1 MRFFISISYN
11 GAKYSGWQKQ
21 PNATSVQETL
31 ENALSIALGS
41 RTAITGA
48 GRTDTGVS
56 AVDYIAHFDTETD
69 IVEAGPLLC
78 KTNAI
83 LPHDIVVNFIA
94 RVAPEAHAR
103 FDATSRTYRYKV
115 HTAKDPFAYHSYYC
129 KFPLDIDRMNE
140 AASLLIGTHDFS
152 SFEKVGS
159 DNTNSVCTLT
169 HAVWTALDESHF
181 EFEIRANRFLRNM
194 VRAVVGTLIDVGRGR
209 VKVEDVK
216 AIMEAGDRCAAGQS
230 VPGEP
235 LLLCRIEY
243 PYELL
248 PISSFSR

>member
-1 MRFFISISYN
+1 MRFFISVSYN
-11 GAKYSGWQKQ
+11 GVNYSGWQKQ

-31 ENALSIALGS
+31 ENALSIALGG
-41 RTAITGA
+41 RTAVTGA

-69 IVEAGPLLC
+69 IAEAGALLC
-78 KTNAI
+78 KMNAI
-83 LPHDIVVNFIA
+83 LPYDIVVNFIA
-94 RVAPEAHAR
+94 KVAPEAHAR
-103 FDATSRTYRYKV
+103 FDATSRTYRYRV
-115 HTAKDPFAYHSYYC
+115 HTSKDPFAYHSYFC

-140 AASLLIGTHDFS
+140 AAALLIGTHDFS
-152 SFEKVGS
+152 SFEKTGS

-169 HAVWTALDESHF
+169 HARWTALDATHF
-181 EFEIRANRFLRNM
+181 EFEISANRFLRNM
-194 VRAVVGTLIDVGRGR
+194 VRAIVGTLIDVGRG
-209 VKVEDVK
+209 KLTVEGITSVL
-216 AIMEAGDRCAAGQS
+216 EAGDRCAAGQS

>member
-1 MRFFISISYN
+1 MRFFISITYN
-11 GAKYSGWQKQ
+11 GEHYSGWQKQ

-31 ENALSIALGS
+31 ENALSIVLGC
-41 RTAITGA
+41 RTAVTGA

-56 AVDYIAHFDTETD
+56 ATDYTAHFDTETD
-69 IVEAGPLLC
+69 IAEAGALVC
-78 KTNAI
+78 KMNAI
-83 LPHDIVVNFIA
+83 LPHDIAVNFIA

-103 FDATSRTYRYKV
+103 FDATSRTYRYKL

-129 KFPLDIDRMNE
+129 KFPLDIDKMNE
-140 AASLLIGTHDFS
+140 AAALLLGTRDFS

-169 HAVWTALDESHF
+169 KARWTALDSSHL
-181 EFEIRANRFLRNM
+181 EFEISANRFLRNM
-194 VRAVVGTLIDVGRGR
+194 VRAIVGTLIDVGRGR
-209 VKVEDVK
+209 TAVEE
-216 AIMEAGDRCAAGQS
+216 IPSILEAGDRCAAGQS